1 MFPIFKRELRAYFSS
16 SIGYIFMAVF
26 LAISGAVFSVFT
38 VGSSST
44 DSSGYFVFILFVFT
58 ILIPLL
64 TMKLFSEERKMKTEQ
79 ILLTSPVSIFGMVFG
94 KFLAAFTVFFCT
106 FALSCAVNFITLQR
120 IAGKPLNFAGIF
132 GNIVGILLIG
142 AAFISIGIFMS
153 SLTENQLVSAV
164 TTIGIILFMLL
175 ISFLPGYINSPTIRE
190 IVIFFSVVDRFSLF
204 TNGVFSLSSV
214 SYFVSISIVF
224 LFLTTRI
231 YEMRRWN

>member
-1 MFPIFKRELRAYFSS
+1 MFPIFKREMRAYFSS
-16 SIGYIFMAVF
+16 PIGYIFMAVF
-26 LAISGAVFSVFT
+26 LAISGAIFSVFT

-94 KFLAAFTVFFCT
+94 KFLAAFTVFFGT
-106 FALSCAVNFITLQR
+106 FALSCAVNFITLRQ

-175 ISFLPGYINSPTIRE
+175 ISFLPVYINSPTLRE
-190 IVIFFSVVDRFSLF
+190 IVRFFSVVDRFSVF
-204 TNGVFSLSSV
+204 TGGVFSLSGI